1 LCQQARREYQSFWDC
16 RDLKVLEEFP
26 FAEYATCYWRFHKD
40 LCNTH
45 RDFEELCLKLQF
57 RSDDEKLERLSFLQV
72 IKKSAC
78 ISPASR
84 ELEEIEEDFK
94 RFVKRFWKLVKKILV
109 RWVHVPVEDRLQMVQ
124 GIKYRI
130 KYMFISTKGV
140 LPQDRKLRKLYTAD
154 PSLLA
159 MAYMR
164 AASTGR
170 SEVAEQILQMCNPR
184 TREYCQTMQERSTEY
199 PWWTLELY
207 ALITG
212 DLPGRDPTSGHFYN
226 AEHT

>member
-1 LCQQARREYQSFWDC
+1 
-16 RDLKVLEEFP
+16 
-26 FAEYATCYWRFHKD
+26 
-40 LCNTH
+40 
-45 RDFEELCLKLQF
+45 
-57 RSDDEKLERLSFLQV
+57 
-72 IKKSAC
+72 
-78 ISPASR
+78 
-84 ELEEIEEDFK
+84 
-94 RFVKRFWKLVKKILV
+94 
-109 RWVHVPVEDRLQMVQ
+109 MVQ